1 MADKRSSNGSSE
13 GNGFKSAPLGYDKQ
27 DVNAY
32 IANLNKS
39 RQQMEAD
46 YKLQVA
52 DLEKKVEEAIA
63 NSISEEKI
71 NELNKEHEEKIME
84 LRKLVLDERRHV
96 AQLEKESVKAQ
107 MAEQKAEKEMDKL
120 RAIAEKQSKE
130 IAALKKNGAA
140 ASGDNGGVAVED
152 AYKQAEKIIESAKAY
167 AKQVVLK
174 TNKYKSDVE
183 AKLAEMK
190 AKLEAATSEIGA
202 IFKQTIAEADSA
214 RALAD
219 EIPEFDF
226 EELDSMKPVNIP
238 EAVSSSS
245 SAEEAPAVSSED
257 DELVSFTIPSE
268 DNIATVEIQ
277 SEEPAAEAAPEP
289 VSEPEPT
296 PEPEPIPEPEPVSE
310 PAVEIADEPDDLF
323 SELGGDEPEDNDSD
337 MSTDDI
343 FDNVFGDNEDNS
355 DEDLSTANG
364 LNPINRPKPKYV
376 HDFKLDSA
384 DTPVEKGENLAE
396 VDPVPDEK
404 GDDLNAELFEM
415 LVDPASNKQDK
426 EFEALLTKPKDE
438 DELDDS
444 AESAVTFTTYDAEE
458 PSDISNIS
466 FTIDE
471 PEKKEEKND
480 FDEFADLFVG
490 GDDNQFEEAPEEDSS
505 NEENVWDFSTDS
517 SDEDDDD
524 MSSDNNDFSDLLI

>member
-130 IAALKKNGAA
+130 IAALKKNGAPA
-140 ASGDNGGVAVED
+140 VGDNGGVAVED

-238 EAVSSSS
+238 APAPVSSPV
-245 SAEEAPAVSSED
+245 EETPAVSSED

-277 SEEPAAEAAPEP
+277 PEMPVAETATEP

-296 PEPEPIPEPEPVSE
+296 PEPEPIPEPEP
-310 PAVEIADEPDDLF
+310 AVEIADEPDDLF
-323 SELGGDEPEDNDSD
+323 SELDGDEPEDNDSD

-343 FDNVFGDNEDNS
+343 FDNVFGANEDSS

-364 LNPINRPKPKYV
+364 LNPINRPKPKFV

-384 DTPVEKGENLAE
+384 DTPVEKGEDLAE
-396 VDPVPDEK
+396 VEPVPDEK
-404 GDDLNAELFEM
+404 GDDLDAELFEM

-426 EFEALLTKPKDE
+426 EFEALLTKPKDD

-458 PSDISNIS
+458 PLDASNIT
-466 FTIDE
+466 FTTDE